1 MHRTVVADVMATELV
16 TAPPQSSFAH
26 LAKLLHTA
34 GVRAVPIVDPEG
46 VLLGVVSEAD
56 LMASAARPDTEPGR
70 WRARHVRRDQPEAKA
85 GATTAAELMT
95 PFVEAVAPTT
105 TVATAARLMVERH
118 LRWMPVCDAAGRV
131 VGVISRSDVLAMFLR
146 DDESIRPRSS
156 TKCCAGPLGP
166 QDVQVG
172 STAVSSRSPASSTP
186 ASTRSWRC
194 ASPNGSKA
202 SSRSSTTSPPSWT
215 SASPTPARC
224 RSTEFPQD
232 ARPVGRG
239 IRKLATPPRQV
250 GWQALPPR
258 RPTSRCGTNTAG
270 LWPGR

>member
-34 GVRAVPIVDPEG
+34 GVRAVPIVDPAG

-131 VGVISRSDVLAMFLR
+131 VGVISRSDVLAVFLR
-146 DDESIRPRSS
+146 DDESIH
-156 TKCCAGPLGP
+156 AEVVEEVLAHA

-172 STAVSSRSPASSTP
+172 VVAGVVTLTGEVATRGDAERLVRSAERVEGAVAVVDHLTYEVDERLA
-186 ASTRSWRC
+186 
-194 ASPNGSKA
+194 
-202 SSRSSTTSPPSWT
+202 
-215 SASPTPARC
+215 
-224 RSTEFPQD
+224 D
-232 ARPVGRG
+232 ARAMP
-239 IRKLATPPRQV
+239 LD
-250 GWQALPPR
+250 
-258 RPTSRCGTNTAG
+258 
-270 LWPGR
+270 